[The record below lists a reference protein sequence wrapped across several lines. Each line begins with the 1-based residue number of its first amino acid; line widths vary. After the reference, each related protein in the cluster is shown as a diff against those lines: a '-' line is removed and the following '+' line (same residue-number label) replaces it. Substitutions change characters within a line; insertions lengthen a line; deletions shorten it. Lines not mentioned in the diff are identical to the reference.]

1 MQEKLTLKGKKNG
14 LELHVQDDLDF
25 EELLTLVEKKL
36 KATGDF
42 LKKSPVEMNISLIG
56 KVILITLPF

>member
-25 EELLTLVEKKL
+25 KELLTLVEKKL
-36 KATGDF
+36 KATGYF
-42 LKKSPVEMNISLIG
+42 
-56 KVILITLPF
+56 